1 MVSIF
6 NTVNSVDIV
15 QNFQFVIVNK
25 GSCTY
30 YVITFGGPERPPPPY
45 VIL

>member
-15 QNFQFVIVNK
+15 QNFQIVIVNNVNIAASK
-25 GSCTY
+25 
-30 YVITFGGPERPPPPY
+30 VTFFFGF
-45 VIL
+45 